1 MDEFKDLE
9 EILSAAKKISEKLQV
24 RKNFLTEE
32 ISRLRAENEKILA
45 ERNNLLVELNSLLA
59 ENERLRKVNEGFGE
73 NLRQINDLFRMFIG
87 GDSRKISADPEDNEN
102 SIVPTENE
110 IEVLD
115 AEENLPANLENNQ
128 PKKKMVFAEFYA
140 EEIGFEENQN
150 TQ

>member
-9 EILSAAKKISEKLQV
+9 EILSDVKKISEKLQA

-59 ENERLRKVNEGFGE
+59 ENERLRKVNESFGD

-87 GDSRKISADPEDNEN
+87 GDSRKIFTDSEDNEN

>member
-9 EILSAAKKISEKLQV
+9 EVLSAAKKISEKLQV

-73 NLRQINDLFRMFIG
+73 NLRQINNLFRMFIG
-87 GDSRKISADPEDNEN
+87 NDSRKNFTDSDSEVEENLISHDE
-102 SIVPTENE
+102 TE
-110 IEVLD
+110 ILD
-115 AEENLPANLENNQ
+115 AEENLPANLKNSQ

-140 EEIGFEENQN
+140 EEVGFEENQN

>member
-9 EILSAAKKISEKLQV
+9 EILSAAKKISEKLQA

-45 ERNNLLVELNSLLA
+45 ERNNLLVEMNNILA

-115 AEENLPANLENNQ
+115 AEENLPANLQESQ
-128 PKKKMVFAEFYA
+128 PKKKMVYAEFYA
-140 EEIGFEENQN
+140 EEIGYKEN
-150 TQ
+150 